1 MQVLPCTLYADVLLV
16 SILIDVMQD
25 DGIPAVGMFADE
37 LLQTETPHVHH
48 NVTLRF
54 DDVVCPADNFVGVMG
69 THIVAGIDKMC
80 PSRTEERDSFF
91 QPADDAGVVA
101 HPGHHFFG
109 PLEMDDVIGLVRL
122 PEFLCGTS
130 HVNTCHSDS
139 ITQYR
144 YEQIARISVFSKDDE
159 RCYRRTACIFT
170 VIHVFLF

>member
-1 MQVLPCTLYADVLLV
+1 MGAIHYL
-16 SILIDVMQD
+16 ILTGNYGLTDSHFFKILKGKQLF
-25 DGIPAVGMFADE
+25 GISAGYGM
-37 LLQTETPHVHH
+37 
-48 NVTLRF
+48 
-54 DDVVCPADNFVGVMG
+54 
-69 THIVAGIDKMC
+69 
-80 PSRTEERDSFF
+80 DS
-91 QPADDAGVVA
+91 V
-101 HPGHHFFG
+101 FG